1 MRSSIAVAS
10 LVVMLAL
17 TTAIVAQEVN
27 VYNAEMAPLTTAVVA
42 QEVDVYGAAYA
53 TAHVAP
59 PPPEKSP
66 FTEEPVVDDAY
77 AATDDCCGV
86 PSGCNV
92 GYCCP
97 CPSWC
102 FEVGAL
108 IIDRSRPHNNVLATD
123 SAQPGGNVMLDAD
136 DYDFDFRGGFEVSA
150 IRRNV
155 RRTCWDLE
163 ARYFRV
169 DGWEARQPTALAPNG
184 LWSQYAEPISSLGP
198 GMFSSV
204 YRSDLDGFELN
215 LRRPVGCGWLTVLGG
230 FRFVELDERGSAVL
244 RAETDAWRDP
254 RQTHRVTAIN
264 DLYGFQL
271 GADACLFER
280 GCFHV
285 DTLVRAGVY
294 GNQAANSVFIRSTDG
309 PTLATRAED
318 HRTSFLGEFGLT
330 GTCQL
335 IDCMALTAGYRLT
348 WLDEVAVA
356 SDQLAVSDPLA
367 GTATV
372 DTSGSPY
379 YHGVVISL
387 EYCR

>member
-1 MRSSIAVAS
+1 MRLSITVAP

-17 TTAIVAQEVN
+17 SAAVVAQEVN
-27 VYNAEMAPLTTAVVA
+27 VYTMASAPAV
-42 QEVDVYGAAYA
+42 
-53 TAHVAP
+53 VAP
-59 PPPEKSP
+59 PPPDDSP
-66 FTEEPVVDDAY
+66 FVEESVVDEAY
-77 AATDDCCGV
+77 GVTDDCCGV

-92 GYCCP
+92 GNCCP

-102 FEVGAL
+102 IEGGAL
-108 IIDRSRPHNNVLATD
+108 LIDRSRPRSAVLATD
-123 SAQPGGNVMLDAD
+123 SPQTGGNVMLDAD

-169 DGWEARQPTALAPNG
+169 DGWEARQPIAYATGG
-184 LWSQYAEPISSLGP
+184 LWSQYAQPIGDSGAVAYA
-198 GMFSSV
+198 SV
-204 YRSDLDGFELN
+204 YQSDLDGFELN

-230 FRFVELDERGSAVL
+230 FRFVELDELSLTAVGELGPRGAL
-244 RAETDAWRDP
+244 R
-254 RQTHRVTAIN
+254 THRVGAIN

-271 GADACLFER
+271 GADASLFER
-280 GCFHV
+280 GCFSI
-285 DTLVRAGVY
+285 DTLFRAGVY
-294 GNQAANSVFIRSTDG
+294 GNLAVNSVSIRG
-309 PTLATRAED
+309 PGAPNLASRAKD
-318 HRTSFLGEFGLT
+318 HCTSFVGELGLT
-330 GTCQL
+330 GACQL
-335 IDCMALTAGYRLT
+335 TDCMTLTAGYRLT

-356 SDQLAVSDPLA
+356 PDQLAVSNPLS

-372 DTSGSPY
+372 DTDGSPY